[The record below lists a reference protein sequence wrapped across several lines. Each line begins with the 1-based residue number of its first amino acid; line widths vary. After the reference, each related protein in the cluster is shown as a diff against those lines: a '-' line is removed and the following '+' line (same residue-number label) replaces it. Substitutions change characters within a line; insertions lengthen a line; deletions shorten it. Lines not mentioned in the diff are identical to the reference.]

1 MYSSMAH
8 REGAITALGQC
19 DPGMPF
25 PTLPDPPEISFQ
37 TKANQDSSLC
47 NISVILQEIYI
58 QVEEKRKEILIYLF
72 VEQKACLSAGIAKL
86 IFTMHRLA
94 KITSAMRNIHG
105 VV

>member
-37 TKANQDSSLC
+37 TKANPRFFSLQYLGHITGDLHSSGRKKKGDFNIFICGAKGLSFCRDSKAH
-47 NISVILQEIYI
+47 IYN
-58 QVEEKRKEILIYLF
+58 
-72 VEQKACLSAGIAKL
+72 A
-86 IFTMHRLA
+86 
-94 KITSAMRNIHG
+94 
-105 VV
+105 